1 MQCYRPVSLNQI
13 SVPQAH
19 FCKTNSSNDVYNN
32 IRLKTL
38 NGCELRIS
46 QHRFLYNAEGGRGIG
61 SCIKSLEHD
70 DLKSQVPIRY
80 DFDLKTVHIPPL
92 TSTTCMLEGLVLV
105 PLPPFVKVDV
115 VPELIQ
121 GNIYKDSGKVGCKYA

>member
-1 MQCYRPVSLNQI
+1 MQCYRSVSINQI
-13 SVPQAH
+13 IVSQTH
-19 FCKTNSSNDVYNN
+19 FCKANSSNGVYNN

-38 NGCELRIS
+38 YGCELRIS

-61 SCIKSLEHD
+61 SCIKSREHD
-70 DLKSQVPIRY
+70 DFESQVPIRY

-121 GNIYKDSGKVGCKYA
+121 GNIYHDSGKVGCKYA